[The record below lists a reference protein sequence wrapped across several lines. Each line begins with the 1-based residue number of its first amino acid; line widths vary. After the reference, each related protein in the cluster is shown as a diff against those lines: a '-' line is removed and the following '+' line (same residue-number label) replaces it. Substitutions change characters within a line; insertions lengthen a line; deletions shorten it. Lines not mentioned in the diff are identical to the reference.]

1 MMTPSNALPIEPE
14 FLTVDDVLE
23 LHAVQLTRYGG
34 ARGLRDRALLESAM
48 AQPMA
53 SFGGTWLHPDLWS
66 MAAAYLYHLVQNH
79 PFVDGNKRTG
89 LLSAL
94 VFLALHGIVID
105 QATPALYDLTMAVAA
120 GRLDKSAI
128 AVELQQAV
136 SLLG

>member
-1 MMTPSNALPIEPE
+1 MVRHSSSDPSGQTIAPGSRPWRNGCWMSMMTPSNALPIEPE

-79 PFVDGNKRTG
+79 PF
-89 LLSAL
+89 
-94 VFLALHGIVID
+94 
-105 QATPALYDLTMAVAA
+105 
-120 GRLDKSAI
+120 
-128 AVELQQAV
+128 
-136 SLLG
+136 